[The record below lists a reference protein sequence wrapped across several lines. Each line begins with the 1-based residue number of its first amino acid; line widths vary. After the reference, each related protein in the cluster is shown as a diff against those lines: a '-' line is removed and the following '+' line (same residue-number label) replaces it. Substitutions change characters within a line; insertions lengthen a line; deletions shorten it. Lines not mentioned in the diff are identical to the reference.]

1 MFVTSIVGFAAL
13 SIAIWLLHKPLDV
26 HTSPQKSARVA
37 HRVLEWILVAWA
49 VVLLVQ
55 VIQLA
60 MSKNKVSDDQLVRIA
75 EIEVHP
81 EWLEAYLAAAGTVG
95 AESVAKEPGVI
106 CIFPMQK
113 KESPTSIRI
122 VEIYRSEEAY
132 KAHLA
137 TPHFRKYKE
146 GTPHMIKS
154 LELVP
159 MQPLDP
165 EHADGIF
172 KKWLLK

>member
-1 MFVTSIVGFAAL
+1 MKKVLAQLCAL
-13 SIAIWLLHKPLDV
+13 PMALTLGCASFHADDR
-26 HTSPQKSARVA
+26 ADG
-37 HRVLEWILVAWA
+37 LEKEENMLV
-49 VVLLVQ
+49 
-55 VIQLA
+55 
-60 MSKNKVSDDQLVRIA
+60 VRIA
-75 EIEVHP
+75 EIEVYP
-81 EWLEAYLAAAGTVG
+81 EWLDAYLAAAGTVG

-122 VEIYRSEEAY
+122 VEIYRSEDAY

-137 TPHFRKYKE
+137 TPHFRAYKE

-159 MQPLDP
+159 MRPLD
-165 EHADGIF
+165 ETGMKQIF
-172 KKWLLK
+172 NKQNQD